1 LWWVKLVTDKKTVGI
16 MADSHDNLMAI
27 DKAVEEFNKRSV
39 SYVIHAGDIIS
50 PFTVNNLKKLN
61 SDLYLVFGN
70 NDGEKKG
77 LVTKFQDFA
86 SHLGEIGSIELDGIK
101 IAVYHGTH
109 PQITD
114 ALLNSQKYDY
124 VVTGHIHQQKIEQ
137 VGKTTLIN
145 PGETCGYLTGKK
157 TIALLNLE
165 TKEIESIE
173 L

>member
-1 LWWVKLVTDKKTVGI
+1 
-16 MADSHDNLMAI
+16 MADSHDNLLAI

-39 SYVIHAGDIIS
+39 LHVIHAGDVIS
-50 PFTVNNLKKLN
+50 PFTANNLKKLN

-77 LVTKFQDFA
+77 LTSKFQEFA
-86 SHLGEIGSIELDGIK
+86 THLGEIGTIEVDNTIF
-101 IAVYHGTH
+101 AVYHGTH

-114 ALLNSQKYDY
+114 ALLDSQKYDY
-124 VVTGHIHQQKIEQ
+124 IVTGHIHQQKIEH

-157 TIALLNLE
+157 TIVLLDLE

>member
-1 LWWVKLVTDKKTVGI
+1 
-16 MADSHDNLMAI
+16 MADSHDNLLAI

-39 SYVIHAGDIIS
+39 LHVIHAGDAIS
-50 PFTVNNLKKLN
+50 PFTANNLKKLK
-61 SDLYLVFGN
+61 SDLYIVFGN
-70 NDGEKKG
+70 NDGEKNG
-77 LVTKFQDFA
+77 LKSRFEEFA
-86 SHLGEIGSIELDGIK
+86 SHLGEIGSIKLNGIK

-114 ALLNSQKYDY
+114 ALLNSQKYDF
-124 VVTGHIHQQKIEQ
+124 VISGHTHQQKIEK

-157 TIALLNLE
+157 TIAFLNLE
-165 TKEIESIE
+165 TKEIENVE